1 MKKLLLTTVAAGLI
15 AGAMS
20 LSAFADAQ
28 TLTSEN
34 GIVTVTFPS
43 ENWAEV
49 TDPTTC
55 ALFTNGAD
63 MLSFN
68 HYELGKENLPA
79 PQLSAGVV
87 RIFSTVTVDNK
98 YCYVVTGYCTDN
110 DKEKLQELKNIVLS
124 AQVNEDKMH
133 SDVHKLNASA
143 IAVEDMNQTMYVN
156 ADELNV
162 RSAGSQN
169 DAPIAKLTFGDAV
182 TVVGKVTEDGVD
194 TGWVKI
200 DLNGVTG
207 YVMSM
212 YLSDQKPAGAP
223 EETATD
229 TQTEATADA
238 QTDGVYKTGNYKVLN
253 SSYYTGRM
261 VYEYSDGTWR
271 DDYGNIFT
279 LTNSGYWA
287 TPGDDGLYLDEDP
300 SLPYYDYNGNKVEIY
315 KDRYTGQK
323 YDADGNIYWAD
334 EWGLTGSDGSHMA
347 MYYDKPKIDP
357 ESGYYLTN
365 EDGEDIY
372 VYNTDWPNVKYDEN
386 GNIINWHEADNT
398 FTDADGNS
406 YYYNY

>member
-1 MKKLLLTTVAAGLI
+1 MKKLLLTTAAAGLL
-15 AGAMS
+15 AGA
-20 LSAFADAQ
+20 LSTAAFAE
-28 TLTSEN
+28 TKTVTSEN
-34 GIVTVTFPS
+34 GILTITLPS

-68 HYELGKENLPA
+68 HYELGKESLPT
-79 PQLSAGVV
+79 PQLSAGIVKV
-87 RIFSTVTVDNK
+87 FSTVTVEGK
-98 YCYVVTGYCTDN
+98 YCYVVTGYCTEN
-110 DKEKLQELKNIVLS
+110 DSAEFQELKNTVLS
-124 AQVNEDKMH
+124 AKVNEDKMH
-133 SDVHKLNASA
+133 SDVHKLNVSA
-143 IAVEDMNQTMYVN
+143 MAIQDMNQTMYVT

-162 RSAGSQN
+162 RPGGSEN
-169 DAPIAKLTFGDAV
+169 GAPIAKLLYGDAV
-182 TVVGKVTEDGVD
+182 TVVGNVTENGVD

-212 YLSDQKPAGAP
+212 YLSDQKPDDAP
-223 EETATD
+223 EATD
-229 TQTEATADA
+229 TQTDGTTDS
-238 QTDGVYKTGNYKVLN
+238 QTDGAAYKTGHSLILN
-253 SSYYTGRM
+253 SSYYTGRI

-279 LTNSGYWA
+279 QTSDGEWE
-287 TPGDDGLYLDEDP
+287 TPGDDEIYYDKDM
-300 SLPYYDYNGNKVEIY
+300 SLPYFDTSGHSVEIY
-315 KDRYTGQK
+315 KDRYTGSNY
-323 YDADGNIYWAD
+323 YDAYGNTYTPD
-334 EWGLTGSDGSHMA
+334 EWGLVGSDGSHMS
-347 MYYDKPKIDP
+347 MYYNGPKIDP

-365 EDGEDIY
+365 EDGEDVY

-406 YYYNY
+406 YYYEY